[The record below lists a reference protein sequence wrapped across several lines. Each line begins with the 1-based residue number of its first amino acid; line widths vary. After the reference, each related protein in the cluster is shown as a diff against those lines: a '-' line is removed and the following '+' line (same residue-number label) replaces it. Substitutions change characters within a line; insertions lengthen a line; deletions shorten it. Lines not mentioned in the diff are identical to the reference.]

1 MPIPMINVRPLLKGS
16 NLVHPA
22 GGRPLPDDGGPW
34 PDDGFTR
41 RLVNENGIEVMPDSA
56 KSDPLPA
63 PGQKPDPSPV
73 LQPLAVR
80 TDPAKP

>member
-41 RLVNENGIEVMPDSA
+41 RLVNENGIEVTPDSA
-56 KSDPLPA
+56 KPA
-63 PGQKPDPSPV
+63 PGQKPDPAPA
-73 LQPLAVR
+73 LPALAVQVA
-80 TDPAKP
+80 PAKT